1 VFSSALIAVAWMPV
15 SVPVAAV
22 LLVISAAAALIRVLG
37 GVHYPSDVIAGFAAG
52 VLAGI
57 PILLL

>member
-1 VFSSALIAVAWMPV
+1 MPV